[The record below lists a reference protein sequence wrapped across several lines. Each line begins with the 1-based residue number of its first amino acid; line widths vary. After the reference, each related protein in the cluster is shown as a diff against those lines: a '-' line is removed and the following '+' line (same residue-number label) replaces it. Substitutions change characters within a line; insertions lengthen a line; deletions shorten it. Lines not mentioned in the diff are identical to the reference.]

1 MLEYEN
7 IKLSPSSN
15 SCLQWIFYQFQLSYE
30 HISKTEYWGDLDIYI
45 GPVLSIMV

>member
-1 MLEYEN
+1 MKTLNFHQAVTHVY
-7 IKLSPSSN
+7 SGF
-15 SCLQWIFYQFQLSYE
+15 FYQFQLSYE